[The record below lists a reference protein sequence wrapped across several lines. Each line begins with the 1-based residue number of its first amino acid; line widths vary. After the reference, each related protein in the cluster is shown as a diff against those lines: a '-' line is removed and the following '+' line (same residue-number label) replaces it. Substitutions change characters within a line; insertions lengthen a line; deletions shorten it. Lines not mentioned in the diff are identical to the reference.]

1 MRSSETV
8 PGLRSGAKLNRTS
21 HTSTANRGSL
31 PAYGPPRLD
40 IFQKTRGGILCRKS
54 FDDILLRC
62 VDRAEG
68 EYIIDEAHS
77 GICSASQLHRKA
89 QLSGLE
95 IARTAELFTALD
107 RLLGIARRLCNGGQ
121 TWQASGAPVDFIL
134 CNRAVNSRAVVSG
147 LITRLQR
154 RWLDKESTG
163 RIHSYAS
170 AANESDAIDS
180 VVMLAKGFKRIPGSS
195 LKGINWLSSPSWL
208 WVMGERVIL
217 ECLSAS
223 V

>member
-68 EYIIDEAHS
+68 EYIVDEARS
-77 GICSASQLHRKA
+77 GMPAPPAQLRRKA
-89 QLSGLE
+89 RLSG
-95 IARTAELFTALD
+95 RM
-107 RLLGIARRLCNGGQ
+107 
-121 TWQASGAPVDFIL
+121 ASREPVDFIL

>member
-54 FDDILLRC
+54 FDVSIEQRSTFGNLLRLSA
-62 VDRAEG
+62 RTAK
-68 EYIIDEAHS
+68 HS
-77 GICSASQLHRKA
+77 
-89 QLSGLE
+89 LSGPE
-95 IARTAELFTALD
+95 IARTAESVYPLMCERTRVRFLLVDYAA
-107 RLLGIARRLCNGGQ
+107 LGIARRLCNGGQ

-154 RWLDKESTG
+154 
-163 RIHSYAS
+163 
-170 AANESDAIDS
+170 
-180 VVMLAKGFKRIPGSS
+180 
-195 LKGINWLSSPSWL
+195 
-208 WVMGERVIL
+208 
-217 ECLSAS
+217 
-223 V
+223 